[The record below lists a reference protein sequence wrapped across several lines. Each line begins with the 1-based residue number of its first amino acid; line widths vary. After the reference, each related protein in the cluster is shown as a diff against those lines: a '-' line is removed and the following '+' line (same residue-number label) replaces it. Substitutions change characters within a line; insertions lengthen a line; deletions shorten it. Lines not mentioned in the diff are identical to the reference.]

1 MSHLGRWLSALID
14 GELDGSERDRVLN
27 HLARCQPCRQE
38 ANALRALKRRMT
50 ALGDNSADSAV
61 TGRLIELA
69 RSDADP
75 VGRAR
80 STWATP
86 WPPPSASL
94 PAWGRH
100 QLRSGW
106 LMAAGSAGM
115 ALTAIGAVAFL
126 LGGGPATPAPKVTPA
141 VETYWL
147 QHGYDTGQAPAA
159 PPGSAGTS
167 SAAAGSSAQPGSYG
181 GSSAA
186 AGSAS
191 SPAGTP
197 GSAGSTAAPPRWASS
212 PASRPG
218 PAGGPSPP
226 SAAFRSSP

>member
-147 QHGYDTGQAPAA
+147 QHGYDTGQAPAGQPA
-159 PPGSAGTS
+159 PAGSSAAGSASPVPLGSHGSAPPAGSASATSSPPGSAG
-167 SAAAGSSAQPGSYG
+167 
-181 GSSAA
+181 
-186 AGSAS
+186 
-191 SPAGTP
+191 SPTV
-197 GSAGSTAAPPRWASS
+197 PPRWVSGQTPRPR
-212 PASRPG
+212 PAS
-218 PAGGPSPP
+218 GPSAP
-226 SAAFRSSP
+226 SAVLRPSP